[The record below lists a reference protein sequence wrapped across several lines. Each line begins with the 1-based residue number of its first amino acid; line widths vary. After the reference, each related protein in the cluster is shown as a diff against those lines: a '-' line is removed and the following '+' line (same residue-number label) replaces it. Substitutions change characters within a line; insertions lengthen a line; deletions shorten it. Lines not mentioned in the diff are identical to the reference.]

1 MQLLFNNNNE
11 CINYSS
17 KFKVC
22 KEKIL
27 RKYDKGSLN
36 QQPALYKIILQL
48 IILLPVANRHP

>member
-1 MQLLFNNNNE
+1 MMR
-11 CINYSS
+11 INYSS
-17 KFKVC
+17 KFKVH

-48 IILLPVANRHP
+48 IILLPVAK